1 MEFTVEN
8 FTRPLLRYYDA
19 HRRILPWRED
29 PTPYHVWL
37 SEIMLQQT
45 RVEAVRSYYTRFL
58 TVLPTIRALAEA
70 PEDQYLKL
78 WEGLGYYSR
87 ARNLKKCAQTVV
99 ENYGGL
105 FPRTAAELVKLPGI
119 GPYTAGAIASIAF
132 GEKEPAVDGNVLRV
146 MARLYE
152 DGGNVTD
159 QRVRDRWTGFL
170 RDRMGDRPG
179 DLNQSFM
186 DLGSLVC
193 LPKSPLCGDCPLAPF
208 CGAYA
213 HGTQGDYPNRGE
225 KRAKRQESLTVFAV
239 SSGDSFLIRRR
250 PAKGLLSGLY
260 ELPNLPGHLSQA
272 EIGQALTSLG
282 VRPLGV
288 WEIVQRQHIFTHV
301 IWHMQVVR
309 LTVEERDD
317 VLGCIWYTGGEP
329 LPEAFLKCLR

>member
-1 MEFTVEN
+1 MEFTDSLIEW
-8 FTRPLLRYYDA
+8 YDSHKRA
-19 HRRILPWRED
+19 LPWRGARD
-29 PTPYHVWL
+29 AYAVL
-37 SEIMLQQT
+37 VSEIMLQQT
-45 RVEAVRSYYTRFL
+45 RAAAVIPYYGRFMGE
-58 TVLPTIRALAEA
+58 LPTVFALAACNE
-70 PEDQYLKL
+70 ERLLKL

-282 VRPLGV
+282 VRPLGA

-309 LTVEERDD
+309 LAVEERDD
-317 VLGCIWYTGGEP
+317 VPGYMWYTGSEP